1 MNVLK
6 KAILNSSVTSLLNQV
21 INLIS
26 AIIVAR
32 MLSPEELGKYAVL
45 TALVMVF
52 AEFKLLGAGIY
63 LVKEK
68 ELNTSSVSKA
78 FGLTILMSSILGF
91 VIIVLAYPISYF
103 YELENVIYVMLLFSI
118 TFFLSPFVSIPSAL
132 LTREMNFAA
141 LRNISI
147 SKNLIVLLSSVFFIY
162 LGFSYYSL
170 AFAYVL
176 GFFSQLVILKFSF
189 RSDIFPVR
197 PSLKNLG
204 AVASIGIFTS
214 LAGFFRKFTSVVPDL
229 IIGKQGS
236 FNDVGVFSRGYG
248 FSIFLSQSI
257 RTAIGPISL
266 PYLSMRNREGESLH
280 KDYIRGSYLYNGFVM
295 PVLTVGALASLPS
308 IRLLFGSQWDLAAP
322 VASSLMVWAGI
333 RALNFQFSSLL
344 VILDKAK
351 IIPIQELIHLLLVSL
366 FIYIF
371 YDISLAAAANAM
383 IVAAILELIFISVI
397 LRRFIELDFIKFFIP
412 QIKNIAISAISS
424 LPTLLIYFS
433 IGFEENNSL
442 LVVILIA
449 FITPLFWFFSIRLL
463 NHPLRNH
470 LNFKF

>member
-1 MNVLK
+1 MANIK
-6 KAILNSSVTSLLNQV
+6 KSIFNSSITSLFNQV

-26 AIIVAR
+26 AIVIAR
-32 MLSPEELGKYAVL
+32 MLTPEEVGKYAVL

-68 ELNTSSVSKA
+68 ILDEDSVSKA
-78 FGLTILMSSILGF
+78 FGLTILMSSILG
-91 VIIVLAYPISYF
+91 IIIIMLAYPISYI
-103 YELENVIYVMLLFSI
+103 YGLDNVIYMMLLFSI

-132 LTREMNFAA
+132 LTREMDFAA
-141 LRNISI
+141 LRNVSI
-147 SKNLIVLLSSVFFIY
+147 SKNLIVLSSSVFFLY

-170 AFAYVL
+170 AFGYVL
-176 GFFSQLVILKFSF
+176 GFFTQLAILSF
-189 RSDIFPVR
+189 FYRSEIFPVR
-197 PSLKNLG
+197 PSIKNLG
-204 AVASIGIFTS
+204 AIASIGIFTS
-214 LAGFFRKFTSVVPDL
+214 LAGFFRKFTTVVPDL

-236 FNDVGVFSRGYG
+236 FNDVGIFSRGYG

-266 PYLSMRNREGESLH
+266 PYLSRRNREGMSLR
-280 KDYIRGSYLYNGFVM
+280 KDYIHGSYLYNGFVM
-295 PVLTVGALASLPS
+295 PVLTVGAIASLPS

-322 VASSLMVWAGI
+322 IASSLMVWAGI

-351 IIPIQELIHLLLVSL
+351 IIPIQELIHLLLVSVL
-366 FIYIF
+366 IYIF

-383 IVAAILELIFISVI
+383 IVAAIFELIFISVI
-397 LRRFIELDFIKFFIP
+397 LSKLIDLNFFIFIYP
-412 QIKNIAISAISS
+412 QIKNFAISVICS
-424 LPTLLIYFS
+424 LPAMLVYFF
-433 IGFEENNSL
+433 IGFDEGNSFF
-442 LVVILIA
+442 VISLIA
-449 FITPLFWFFSIRLL
+449 LITPLFWFFSIKFL
-463 NHPLRNH
+463 NHPLKEH